1 MPEMKSRSS
10 GIKIAINDSE
20 KRQGGALMRP
30 GCVSRADARYG
41 LRVGVAGMR
50 IVIMAMARKCP

>member
-30 GCVSRADARYG
+30 
-41 LRVGVAGMR
+41 
-50 IVIMAMARKCP
+50 